1 MQLPNKSMKQ
11 GNKEAVGME
20 VGGRRVRQNLK
31 KGG

>member
-1 MQLPNKSMKQ
+1 MQLPNQPMKQ
-11 GNKEAVGME
+11 GNKEAVGRE